1 MFERGSTEAVRSLD
15 TGGKTDILMFL
26 GGALVFPNSI
36 LRIAEQEAGGVHAV
50 RVDTLRDM
58 LMLSRSGSFSVRK
71 VFFDDLLLDDIL
83 DSFDTLCANLPAADW
98 VLAYR
103 DKAVARRLLAQRG
116 TSAQVSK
123 VLLLPMTLPIC
134 PWASML
140 RLVLSGQFIASGDLI
155 DFEPDIKTN
164 TPADTAK
171 ALKPLPDPRGPHV
184 REQPSPPP
192 DAPKQVQVDHTI
204 AGKACTLSDL
214 GLTPREKEVLAH
226 VSQGGRN
233 KTIAHKMSLSEHTV
247 KLHLHNAI
255 TKIGARNR
263 TEAATWYLSRQ
274 IGGGYER

>member
-1 MFERGSTEAVRSLD
+1 MFERGSTEAVRSADL
-15 TGGKTDILMFL
+15 GGKTDILIFL
-26 GGALVFPNSI
+26 GSALVFPNSI

-58 LMLSRSGSFSVRK
+58 LMLSRSVSFLVRK
-71 VFFDDLLLDDIL
+71 VFFDDLLLDEIL
-83 DSFDTLCANLPAADW
+83 DSFDKLCANLPEADW
-98 VLAYR
+98 ILAYR
-103 DKAVARRLLAQRG
+103 DKIFARRLLAQRG
-116 TSAQVSK
+116 KSAQLSK

-155 DFEPDIKTN
+155 DLEQDVKADRPG
-164 TPADTAK
+164 DTAK
-171 ALKPLPDPRGPHV
+171 ALEPLSDPSVTPVGKP
-184 REQPSPPP
+184 PSH
-192 DAPKQVQVDHTI
+192 DAQAQMQSQVDFSAAPKAEAVADP
-204 AGKACTLSDL
+204 

-233 KTIAHKMSLSEHTV
+233 KTIAHQMSLSEHTV

-274 IGGGYER
+274 IGGGHEL